1 MYVWSLNP
9 HIFILTEISCILVVK
24 DKMEQMK
31 AYKVKRWKS
40 QTQGFGGKLGSN
52 FEGQKVFQ
60 STVFC
65 FHEALLTY

>member
-1 MYVWSLNP
+1 MYS
-9 HIFILTEISCILVVK
+9 SCQRQDETNESIQG
-24 DKMEQMK
+24 E
-31 AYKVKRWKS
+31 KVS
-40 QTQGFGGKLGSN
+40 QTQKFGGKLGSN